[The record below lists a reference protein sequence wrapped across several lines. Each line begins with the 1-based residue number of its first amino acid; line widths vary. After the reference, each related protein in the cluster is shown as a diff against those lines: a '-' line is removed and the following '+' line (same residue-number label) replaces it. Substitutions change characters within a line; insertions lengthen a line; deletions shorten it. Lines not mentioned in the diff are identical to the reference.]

1 MNSFE
6 IIDKLGDGAYSVVY
20 KVKRKQD
27 NNIYALKKVKL
38 EGLSEKEKQ
47 NALNE
52 VRILASIKSNF
63 VISYKEA
70 FIDEEDSSLCLIME
84 YADKGD
90 LYQKITQ
97 FKKIGCLIEEIDVW
111 RIFIQMTKGLKAL
124 HDLKILHRDL
134 KSANIFLFSD
144 GSAKIG
150 DLNVSK
156 VVYKGLGYTQ
166 TGTPYYAS
174 PEVWKDQPYDSKS
187 DIWSLGCV
195 TFEMMA
201 LRPPFR
207 AENMEKLFN
216 KVIKGQYSK
225 LSDRYSQDI
234 KDIIQMM
241 LKVNPQERPSCAQIL
256 NHELVKKRLEFFQ
269 SQIGIEDENIDSMDE
284 GVLLKTIRL
293 PKNILFLTERLP
305 VANYDKGK
313 GSIKKERNINL
324 NNNNRDKK
332 ITFPSNLLPDIKLKF
347 NPNNNKTNNE
357 KLANNLNLNIV
368 NKNNRITGGKNSKNN
383 STEKKL
389 NNDENIDVKISEH
402 NINNKDTNINNDNSL
417 SHKEKIDEKDN
428 NNLKIIQIDGSDL
441 KEKNNFI
448 IKNNIESLKNRLRPK
463 IDHTQE
469 EEKERLNNASQKRK
483 MNSIE
488 QDIQKIFKKDNTP
501 IFQQINPPQKKRI
514 GYGSSEK
521 KEYEPQYNNSH
532 KRYQIKK
539 KPRIENNDFQKYLK
553 SIGLGDMYKL
563 CMPNQNNNGNNFNN
577 NYNNR
582 YKPGNKYGN
591 NLPNIYSLNA
601 MKKVREDINER
612 NRIIPNKRLMPI
624 GKKLI

>member
-6 IIDKLGDGAYSVVY
+6 IIDKLGDGAYSTVY

-27 NNIYALKKVKL
+27 NCIYALKKVKL
-38 EGLSEKEKQ
+38 KGLSDKEKQ

-52 VRILASIKSNF
+52 VRILASVKSNF

-195 TFEMMA
+195 TFEMMG

-207 AENMEKLFN
+207 AENMEKLYN
-216 KVIKGQYSK
+216 KVIKGQYGK
-225 LSDRYSQDI
+225 ISDRYSDDI
-234 KDIIQMM
+234 KEMIKFM
-241 LKVNPQERPSCAQIL
+241 LKVNPKERPSCAQIL
-256 NHELVKKRLEFFQ
+256 NHELVKKRMEFFQ
-269 SQIGIEDENIDSMDE
+269 AQSGLDDENLNGMDE
-284 GVLLKTIRL
+284 GVLLKTIRI

-305 VANYDKGK
+305 EANYDDNDKSNIKGD
-313 GSIKKERNINL
+313 NCHN
-324 NNNNRDKK
+324 DKK
-332 ITFPSNLLPDIKLKF
+332 KTFPNNSLPDIKLKF
-347 NPNNNKTNNE
+347 NK
-357 KLANNLNLNIV
+357 
-368 NKNNRITGGKNSKNN
+368 SKNQTN
-383 STEKKL
+383 SDKF
-389 NNDENIDVKISEH
+389 V
-402 NINNKDTNINNDNSL
+402 
-417 SHKEKIDEKDN
+417 
-428 NNLKIIQIDGSDL
+428 NNLKIL
-441 KEKNNFI
+441 NKNKNNFPSGSSSNI
-448 IKNNIESLKNRLRPK
+448 TAKNSVEKNYLINKNINDKLELNKNNIMTINNLKMNNNNILIKNHKINSKKELLVKEEIK
-463 IDHTQE
+463 IDSKKIKN
-469 EEKERLNNASQKRK
+469 EKIDIINHKNKNK
-483 MNSIE
+483 VGFNSC
-488 QDIQKIFKKDNTP
+488 
-501 IFQQINPPQKKRI
+501 
-514 GYGSSEK
+514 EK
-521 KEYEPQYNNSH
+521 KETEFNNLNH
-532 KRYQIKK
+532 KK
-539 KPRIENNDFQKYLK
+539 KFKNDDFQKYLK

-563 CMPNQNNNGNNFNN
+563 CMPNCLENNSGKNS
-577 NYNNR
+577 NNR
-582 YKPGNKYGN
+582 YKPGNKFGN
-591 NLPNIYSLNA
+591 FLPNIYSMNKNLIN
-601 MKKVREDINER
+601 KNSNKTDINGE
-612 NRIIPNKRLMPI
+612 NKIIPNRRLVPL
-624 GKKLI
+624 KKII